1 MTAIIDTL
9 FNSVFPVALIFV
21 IGFYTGKRHIFGN
34 AEAQS
39 LFAFIARISAPA
51 IIVNIIITTDIANLD
66 LRLAGLYLISELII
80 YAASFLL
87 SRLLFGLD
95 FKNALLCGLA
105 AAFANH
111 VLFVY
116 PITQFAFAPEM
127 SLPVRSIIT
136 IDILVFIVSVI
147 ILDIHSNP
155 SKGLGKAIAGQI
167 SNPLFIAL
175 ALGVL
180 IYVNPFGTPVALVRS
195 ASFIADTAA
204 PCGLF
209 ASGVLLSQG
218 FSAKSLKLAGLITGL
233 KMLLHP
239 LLGFVIIIYLGGYT
253 IDVARTTLMVT
264 AAPVGIMALTFAS
277 RYNGETQA
285 IAQAILWSF
294 CLSVLFIPILATI

>member
-1 MTAIIDTL
+1 MGVIIDTL
-9 FNSVFPVALIFV
+9 LNSVLPVALIFV
-21 IGFYTGKRHIFGN
+21 IGLVMGRRHVFGN
-34 AEAQS
+34 PEAES
-39 LFAFIARISAPA
+39 LFKFIARISAPA
-51 IIVNIIITTDIANLD
+51 IIINIIITTDMASTD
-66 LRLAGLYLISELII
+66 LRLASLYIVSELIV
-80 YAASFLL
+80 YAASFWLC
-87 SRLLFGLD
+87 RLLFDLD

-105 AAFANH
+105 ASFANH

-136 IDILVFIVSVI
+136 IDVILFIITVV

-155 SKGLGKAIAGQI
+155 TKALWRAIGSQI
-167 SNPLFIAL
+167 KNPLFAALIIGIA
-175 ALGVL
+175 
-180 IYVNPFGTPVALVRS
+180 IYMNPFGTPLAVIRS

-209 ASGVLLSQG
+209 ASGILLSRG
-218 FSAKSLKLAGLITGL
+218 FSTTSLKLAGLITGL

-239 LLGFVIIIYLGGYT
+239 LLGFLIIVYFGGYA
-253 IDVARTTLMVT
+253 IEAARTTLMVT
-264 AAPVGIMALTFAS
+264 VAPVGIMALTFAS

-294 CLSVLFIPILATI
+294 FLSVLFIPILATF